1 MGLVP
6 LLGDAGR
13 ILVFTGAGISTGR
26 TPISVL
32 DGIRGGVGESLEG
45 RTEETMQQTMTKNG
59 IIAGTTIAAAAALL
73 LTLAPAHILA
83 QPGARGGPMGGRG
96 GMIPGLRQLNL
107 TNAQR
112 GQLRT
117 VREQHHDEALAEQL
131 RVSREALNEAIM
143 ADVVNESTIRGL
155 AAQIAPLEADAAVQR
170 AYANAAVLQVLTPDQ
185 RAELRELQAEAQEG
199 FSERR
204 QRRRERR

>member
-1 MGLVP
+1 
-6 LLGDAGR
+6 
-13 ILVFTGAGISTGR
+13 
-26 TPISVL
+26 
-32 DGIRGGVGESLEG
+32 
-45 RTEETMQQTMTKNG
+45 
-59 IIAGTTIAAAAALL
+59 
-73 LTLAPAHILA
+73 
-83 QPGARGGPMGGRG
+83 
-96 GMIPGLRQLNL
+96 
-107 TNAQR
+107 
-112 GQLRT
+112 
-117 VREQHHDEALAEQL
+117 
-131 RVSREALNEAIM
+131 M